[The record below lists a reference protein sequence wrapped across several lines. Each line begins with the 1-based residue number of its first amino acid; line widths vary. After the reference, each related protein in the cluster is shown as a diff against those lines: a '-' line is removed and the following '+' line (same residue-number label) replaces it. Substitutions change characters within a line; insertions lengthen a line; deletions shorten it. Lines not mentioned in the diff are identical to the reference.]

1 MQIVSVNPFP
11 IKRTP
16 YVDKNKNFPVLFGN
30 IGVNDVFE
38 KSALS
43 IEEQRIKQAKLELI
57 KQAKF
62 LADRNLTA
70 GSGGNI
76 SMRIDDKI
84 LISKAGSMFYHLTE
98 EQISL
103 IDSAGKLIS
112 GERPSSE
119 TPLHLAIYKNRPD
132 VNSVIHFHPV
142 YATVYAVANK
152 TMLPN
157 ILPHTTK
164 HFHDLKVIPYENA
177 GSEELACKTAQKL
190 GNSEAILLGNHGALV
205 VGATP
210 QIAAKTAD
218 SLENYAHISY
228 LIQNSIFR
236 PHFLTKENV
245 DYMIN
250 SSNNK

>member
-1 MQIVSVNPFP
+1 M
-11 IKRTP
+11 
-16 YVDKNKNFPVLFGN
+16 
-30 IGVNDVFE
+30 
-38 KSALS
+38 
-43 IEEQRIKQAKLELI
+43 I

-62 LADRNLTA
+62 IADRNLTA

-76 SMRIDDKI
+76 SMRVDDKI

-98 EQISL
+98 DQISVL
-103 IDSAGKLIS
+103 DETGKLID

-119 TPLHLAIYKNRPD
+119 TPLHLAIYKKRPD
-132 VNSVIHFHPV
+132 INSIIHFHPL
-142 YATVYAVANK
+142 YATVYAVSNQ

-177 GSEELACKTAQKL
+177 GSEELANKTAQKL
-190 GNSEAILLGNHGALV
+190 GKAEAILLGNHGALV

-228 LIQNSIFR
+228 LLQNSIFK

-250 SSNNK
+250 SSKTQA